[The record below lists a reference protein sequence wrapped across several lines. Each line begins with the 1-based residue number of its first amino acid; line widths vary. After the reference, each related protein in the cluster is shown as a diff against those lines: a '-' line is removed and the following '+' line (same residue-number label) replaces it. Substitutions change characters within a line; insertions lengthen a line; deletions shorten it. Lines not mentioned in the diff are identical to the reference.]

1 MFGGWS
7 ATRFGIIVFCI
18 VLAIVLDKKKKK

>member
-1 MFGGWS
+1 MFGDWG
-7 ATRFGIIVFCI
+7 ATRFGVIIFCI